1 MFKSKDQ
8 QCTVDLHA
16 TEQNLRINLTDKKD
30 PTKACQSLF
39 KSTYLEEIARKTGHA
54 KTYPQLVQML
64 IAAFNGD
71 DLADKVFIDLMGI
84 NDLQLLKS
92 KKGQRPDLKTVEDP
106 LKPQKRYLIL
116 T

>member
-30 PTKACQSLF
+30 PTKAWQSLF

-84 NDLQLLKS
+84 NDFNFS
-92 KKGQRPDLKTVEDP
+92 NRRRARG
-106 LKPQKRYLIL
+106 LI
-116 T
+116 